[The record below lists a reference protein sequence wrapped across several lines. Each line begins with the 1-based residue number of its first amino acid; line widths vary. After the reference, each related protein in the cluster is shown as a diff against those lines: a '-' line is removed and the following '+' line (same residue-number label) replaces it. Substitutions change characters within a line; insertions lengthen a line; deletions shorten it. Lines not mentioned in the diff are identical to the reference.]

1 MEEEGNFAEELE
13 QALENEPEL
22 GEIVK
27 GRVLRIDAE
36 GVIIDI
42 GSKSEG
48 IIPRE
53 EFLDVRGEFSTQV
66 GDEVDVLLERREN
79 REGLVVL
86 SKRKV
91 DKKRSWNI
99 ASAALANGT
108 SLEGIVLSKDKGGF
122 IVDIGGVR
130 AFLPGSHM
138 DIRTVKD
145 PDTFLNQRLQ
155 FKVIKL
161 NRERGNIMVS
171 RRNFLIDEL
180 NQQRSQVISKL
191 KPGRLVKGVVKN
203 LTNYGA
209 FIDLGGVDGLLHV
222 NDMAWSKVTNPRQVV
237 KTGEEIEVLV
247 LSIDEAS
254 SKVALGLKQKSEDP
268 WVNIAAKYPVESLIE
283 AEVVSLT
290 DFGAFLRIENGL
302 EGLLPVS
309 EMSWTKRLRHPR
321 EILKIGDSL
330 RVKILS
336 LDPQAKKIT
345 LGLRQTEPEPFVLF
359 MENYKQGHTLDGEV
373 KSITKYGAFVELV
386 EGVTGLLHISDMSWD
401 GSLKDPGELVKVG
414 EQISV
419 KILEIQADRKKISLG
434 LKQLQEN
441 PWITA
446 VKKYTVGTVVNAKV
460 IRNTKFGVFVQME
473 PGVEGLIHITQ
484 LEKGKEHSEPKPLP
498 EGEYVQAKIIK
509 VNRKEHKIALSI
521 REFMQDQEQAEMQK
535 YLKPANKPGIS
546 LGEISGLS
554 REELLK
560 RFTEKPKNE

>member
-1 MEEEGNFAEELE
+1 LE

-27 GRVLRIDAE
+27 GRVLRIDEE
-36 GVIIDI
+36 GVVVDI

-53 EFLDVRGEFSTQV
+53 EFLDARGEFSAQV

-79 REGLVVL
+79 RDGLVVL

-91 DKKRSWNI
+91 DKQRSWN
-99 ASAALANGT
+99 AANMALANGT
-108 SLEGIVLSKDKGGF
+108 SLEGIALSKCKGGF
-122 IVDIGGVR
+122 VVDLGGVQ

-138 DIRTVKD
+138 DVRPVKD
-145 PDTFLNQRLQ
+145 PDTCLNQRLQ

-161 NRERGNIMVS
+161 NRERGNIVVS
-171 RRNFLIDEL
+171 RRNHLIDEL
-180 NQQRSQVISKL
+180 NQQRSQVISEL

-209 FIDLGGVDGLLHV
+209 FIDIGGVDGLLHI

-237 KTGEEIEVLV
+237 KTGKEIEVLV
-247 LSIDEAS
+247 LSIDEATG
-254 SKVALGLKQKSEDP
+254 KIALGLKQKSEDP

-290 DFGAFLRIENGL
+290 DFGAFLRIENEV
-302 EGLLPVS
+302 EGLLPIS
-309 EMSWTKRLRHPR
+309 EISWTKRLRHPK
-321 EILKIGDSL
+321 EILKVGDSL
-330 RVKILS
+330 RVKILA

-345 LGLRQTEPEPFVLF
+345 LGLRQTEPEPFALF
-359 MENYKQGHTLDGEV
+359 MENFRNGQTLDGEV

-401 GSLKDPGELVKVG
+401 GSLKNPGELVKVG
-414 EQISV
+414 ERITV

-434 LKQLQEN
+434 LKQLQED
-441 PWITA
+441 PWIVA
-446 VKKYTVGTVVNAKV
+446 AKKYSVGRVVKAKV
-460 IRNTKFGVFVQME
+460 VRNTKFGVFVQME

-484 LEKGKEHSEPKPLP
+484 LEKGKERSEPKPLP

-509 VNRKEHKIALSI
+509 VNSKEHKIALSI
-521 REFMQDQEQAEMQK
+521 REFMQDQEQVEMKK
-535 YLKPANKPGIS
+535 YLEPANKPGIS

-560 RFTEKPKNE
+560 RFPEKPENE